1 MEEDQISASTLTGRS
16 TAYRR
21 FGRTGLE
28 ISRIGC
34 GGWQLGGGEL
44 PEELRPRDDDAR
56 IALVHRAVESGVNWI
71 DTAPA
76 YGYGHSELVIG
87 RALRGLSDRPVVI
100 TKCGNV
106 WDERG
111 RMKQTLRRDSIRREC
126 EESLRRLGANV
137 IDVYMIHWPL
147 PDEEFEEGWAALA
160 ELKSEGKVA
169 HIGGSNFSVE
179 QIRRCE
185 EIAPVEA
192 LQLPYSLV
200 RPQLA
205 DEVFPYCT
213 LGDIGLIIYGPV
225 GAGLLSGTMT
235 RERISGFTEG
245 DARNFE
251 PQRSYYVEPHLTR
264 NLEIADRLRATG
276 LRPSALAIA
285 WTLAHPAV
293 TGAIVGLR
301 NQEHLDDALLAVTE
315 LDRLQEVLRDLGL
328 LATSESP

>member
-1 MEEDQISASTLTGRS
+1 MEEDQISTSTLTGRS
-16 TAYRR
+16 AAYRR
-21 FGRTGLE
+21 FGRTRLE

-56 IALVHRAVESGVNWI
+56 IALVHSAVESGVNWI

-111 RMKQTLRRDSIRREC
+111 RMKQTLRRDSIRRDARKEPI
-126 EESLRRLGANV
+126 SSPRSRRHRR
-137 IDVYMIHWPL
+137 YMIHWPL

-179 QIRRCE
+179 HIRRCE

-213 LGDIGLIIYGPV
+213 LSDIGLIIYGPL

-235 RERISGFTEG
+235 RERIAGFTEG

-251 PQRSYYVEPHLTR
+251 PQRSYT
-264 NLEIADRLRATG
+264 
-276 LRPSALAIA
+276 
-285 WTLAHPAV
+285 
-293 TGAIVGLR
+293 
-301 NQEHLDDALLAVTE
+301 
-315 LDRLQEVLRDLGL
+315 
-328 LATSESP
+328 